1 MSVRLYEQRARGAT
15 KYARPTNSTQG
26 ARPGYKEYVRYIVM
40 LYWQAGRAPRC
51 CRARQQQ
58 VSEGE
63 GAVTVW
69 LLGVSFA
76 ARIPRLKGS
85 LCWEKRSIVEAS
97 KVASRGGTTA

>member
-1 MSVRLYEQRARGAT
+1 
-15 KYARPTNSTQG
+15 
-26 ARPGYKEYVRYIVM
+26 
-40 LYWQAGRAPRC
+40 
-51 CRARQQQ
+51 